1 MNPRPTLTSPKSGT
15 CAGDVRAQVADLGRA
30 TGPRRSWRLMV
41 VVAVLAVSALVG
53 AACGDD
59 DDAATREPA
68 GEEIDGATDDTVE
81 SEGGES
87 RDLTVMLNWTP
98 NAHHAG
104 LYLAEANG
112 WFDEAGIDLTIIE
125 PALDVGV
132 EAAVANGAAD
142 IGFAQAESILP
153 ARAAGVEV
161 VAVATLLPV
170 NDSVL
175 MGLEADGVGD
185 AGSLAGLT
193 YGGFGGAL
201 ETELIS
207 ALVEC
212 GGGSPDDVTFVEVG
226 NVDYL
231 AGLEQDR
238 FDVVWVFEG
247 WDALRAS
254 ELAGADIATIAFEDN
269 LDCIPNWYTPL
280 ALASES
286 VIADDPSLI
295 ENALA
300 VMSRGYDAV
309 VADPAVGAEALTD
322 AVPEADAELVT
333 AAVEYYAPR
342 FIAGDRFGEM
352 DAETWNTFAEF
363 LVGAGLID
371 EVGDIDAAWT
381 NDLLPEAG

>member
-1 MNPRPTLTSPKSGT
+1 MNPSTTPAPDLPPKSGT
-15 CAGDVRAQVADLGRA
+15 CAGDLQAQVPDFSQRSPGR
-30 TGPRRSWRLMV
+30 RLSRLIAV
-41 VVAVLAVSALVG
+41 IAALVALALVG

-59 DDAATREPA
+59 EESSNGGDGEVRE
-68 GEEIDGATDDTVE
+68 V
-81 SEGGES
+81 
-87 RDLTVMLNWTP
+87 TVMLNWTP

-112 WFDEAGIDLTIIE
+112 WFDEAGIELTIIE

-132 EAAVANGAAD
+132 EAAVADGAAD

-153 ARAAGVEV
+153 ARAAGVDI

-175 MGLEADGVGD
+175 MGLAADGIDGP
-185 AGSLAGLT
+185 GSLAGLT

-212 GGGSPDDVTFVEVG
+212 GGGDPADVTFVEVG

-247 WDALRAS
+247 WDALRAG

-280 ALASES
+280 ALTSQALIDE
-286 VIADDPSLI
+286 DPGLVSDFLD
-295 ENALA
+295 
-300 VMSRGYDAV
+300 VMSSGYDAV
-309 VADPAVGAEALTD
+309 VADPAAGAEALTD
-322 AVPEADAELVT
+322 AVPEADAELVSL
-333 AAVEYYAPR
+333 AVDYYAPR
-342 FIAGDRFGEM
+342 FITGERFGEM
-352 DAETWNTFAEF
+352 DAETWNGFAEF
-363 LVGAGLID
+363 LVRAGILE
-371 EVGDIDAAWT
+371 EVGDVDAAWT
-381 NDLLPEAG
+381 NDLLPGAG

>member
-1 MNPRPTLTSPKSGT
+1 MNPSSTPPAPGLPPKSGT
-15 CAGDVRAQVADLGRA
+15 CAGDPQAQVPDFGLRS
-30 TGPRRSWRLMV
+30 PRRRSPRLIAV
-41 VVAVLAVSALVG
+41 IAAFVALALVG

-59 DDAATREPA
+59 EESSTA
-68 GEEIDGATDDTVE
+68 GDGEV
-81 SEGGES
+81 
-87 RDLTVMLNWTP
+87 RDVTVMLNWTP

-132 EAAVANGAAD
+132 EAAVADGAAD

-153 ARAAGVEV
+153 ARAAGVDV

-175 MGLEADGVGD
+175 MGLAADGVDGP
-185 AGSLAGLT
+185 GSLAGLT

-212 GGGSPDDVTFVEVG
+212 GGGDPADVTFVEVG

-231 AGLEQDR
+231 AGIEQDR

-280 ALASES
+280 ALTSQALIDE
-286 VIADDPSLI
+286 DPELVSDFL
-295 ENALA
+295 E
-300 VMSRGYDAV
+300 VMSRGYDEV
-309 VADPAVGAEALTD
+309 VADPASGAEALTE
-322 AVPEADAELVT
+322 AVPEADAELVSL
-333 AAVEYYAPR
+333 AVDYYAPR
-342 FIAGDRFGEM
+342 FITGDRFGEM
-352 DAETWNTFAEF
+352 DAETWNGFAEF
-363 LVGAGLID
+363 LVGAGIL
-371 EVGDIDAAWT
+371 EELGDVDAAWT

>member
-1 MNPRPTLTSPKSGT
+1 LARFAALF
-15 CAGDVRAQVADLGRA
+15 VA
-30 TGPRRSWRLMV
+30 V
-41 VVAVLAVSALVG
+41 VVLALLG
-53 AACGDD
+53 AACGN
-59 DDAATREPA
+59 DAT
-68 GEEIDGATDDTVE
+68 DGADETTDATN
-81 SEGGES
+81 GEI

-112 WFDEAGIDLTIIE
+112 WFDEAGIDVTIIE

-175 MGLEADGVGD
+175 MGLATDGVDGP
-185 AGSLAGLT
+185 GSLSGLT

-212 GGGSPDDVTFVEVG
+212 GGGNPDDVTFVEVG

-254 ELAGADIATIAFEDN
+254 KLAGADIATIAFEDN
-269 LDCIPNWYTPL
+269 LDCIPNWYTPI
-280 ALASES
+280 ALASEAA
-286 VIADDPSLI
+286 IAEDPALI
-295 ENALA
+295 EDALA

-309 VADPAVGAEALTD
+309 VADPAAGAEALTD
-322 AVPEADAELVT
+322 AVPEADAELVG

-342 FIAGDRFGEM
+342 FVTGDRFGEM
-352 DAETWNTFAEF
+352 DADTWNGFAEF
-363 LVGAGLID
+363 LVEAGLLD
-371 EVGDIDAAWT
+371 EVGDVDAAWT
-381 NDLLPEAG
+381 NDLLPAAG